1 MPSSEP
7 HPPQYHLQH
16 HNIPPSQLQQHTS
29 TAIGQH
35 QLYQQLVAAHHQ
47 QQQQQRQQQHGV
59 PFQNST
65 YAQQKQ
71 EMSPEEEGGRGGGSP
86 PAAGAALHQPHHPRT
101 ASPPS
106 GTEPCTRDAIPT
118 PTPIADTTT
127 TTTGTTT
134 MTMQSQGQQQ
144 QQQQQ
149 GPSPSPSPTGG
160 DVEKFDGKIVYNP
173 DGSAYII
180 EGESE
185 LSEDDSLPDGCIVDG
200 RGVSVPHSLV
210 FPQIAS
216 AYYVSRLYAQQAYQQ
231 QQQQQQRSAV
241 QQHNPDLP
249 VMHSYRVISYR
260 SAEGSKQPLPAPTAP
275 PPPAASVPVK
285 PILMCFICKLSFGYA
300 KSFVA
305 HAQGE
310 HQLTLM
316 EDERQIL
323 SHSTAS
329 AIIQAVGRG
338 KQPLVSFLEPVTSST
353 CAQASPVQIQ
363 GQQQQQQRS
372 ESIENETPTTTSTPA
387 STPGVPSSPQQQQ
400 QQQQQQTQQQQTQ
413 QQQRPSP
420 STPTTPTSHSNH
432 PLTYNHQQQ
441 QQHQWTGAQVS
452 AASWAKAPDAMH
464 YTSPPPPTSSTK
476 GSPSSYAALTQQP
489 PNFLTG
495 TTIGV
500 CPEHMQ
506 GRPSGVECPKCE
518 LILASSRLA
527 GPGGPLAGIHS
538 RNSCKTLKC
547 PKCNW
552 HYKYQETLE
561 IHMKEKHPES
571 ETSCIYCIAGQPH
584 PRLARGETY
593 TCGYKPYRCEV
604 CNYSTTT
611 KGNLSIH
618 MQSDKHLNNM
628 QELQQGGGGG
638 SGTSNPSSSQDAP
651 MPTRSPHHQQ
661 NHSPHLTAQSGNQSK
676 PKPTFRCDVCN
687 YETNVARNLR
697 IHMTSEKHTHNMLV
711 LQQNV
716 KHMQTLSALQ
726 SHHQQHHQHHQQAQ
740 QQHQQQLEQLL
751 HLGGLDKPQHAEAAL
766 ADMAYNQAL
775 LIQMMTGGQLP
786 PQLPPELMGGM
797 ASMGAMGSLGGDVG
811 LSPDSME
818 PPPEPAD
825 PDPTHLYH
833 CCVCN
838 NYATDSLEALGHHLA
853 TDRTRTRE
861 GEILAVVAGHFVCKL
876 CSYKTNLKANF
887 QLHCKTDKHLQR
899 LQHVN
904 HVKEGGPRNEWKL
917 KYLASPTSAAQLRCH
932 ACDYYT
938 NSAHKLA
945 LHAASPR
952 HEAAALLLRH
962 LLEASS
968 NIQSSGKLYHC
979 ALCAFSTRHRLPLL
993 QHVRS
998 LRHLQ
1003 MEQLHQLQRRNSFQG
1018 NDTPHTDIGDVFQVM
1033 SDPDVPSAQQ
1043 SSPTTPTTPNAAS
1056 TTNGKP
1062 H

>member
-7 HPPQYHLQH
+7 HPSQYHLQH
-16 HNIPPSQLQQHTS
+16 HNIPPSHLQQHS
-29 TAIGQH
+29 SNAIGQH

-47 QQQQQRQQQHGV
+47 QQHGG

-86 PAAGAALHQPHHPRT
+86 PTAGAALHQPHHPRT

-118 PTPIADTTT
+118 PTADTTT
-127 TTTGTTT
+127 TTTAISI
-134 MTMQSQGQQQ
+134 QQGP
-144 QQQQQ
+144 QQ

-200 RGVSVPHSLV
+200 RGVVPHSLV

-216 AYYVSRLYAQQAYQQ
+216 AYYVSRLYAHQAYQQ
-231 QQQQQQRSAV
+231 QQQQQRSSAS
-241 QQHNPDLP
+241 QNPDLP

-260 SAEGSKQPLPAPTAP
+260 SAEGSKQPPPQPALPPSP
-275 PPPAASVPVK
+275 ASVPVK

-310 HQLTLM
+310 HQLTLT
-316 EDERQIL
+316 EDERQVL

-353 CAQASPVQIQ
+353 CTTTPGQIQ
-363 GQQQQQQRS
+363 GQQQRS
-372 ESIENETPTTTSTPA
+372 ESVEQETTTTPA
-387 STPGVPSSPQQQQ
+387 STPGIASSP
-400 QQQQQQTQQQQTQ
+400 
-413 QQQRPSP
+413 QQRPSP

-432 PLTYNHQQQ
+432 PVYN
-441 QQHQWTGAQVS
+441 QHQWPAAQVS

-464 YTSPPPPTSSTK
+464 YTSPPPSATK

-527 GPGGPLAGIHS
+527 VPGGPLAGIHS

-628 QELQQGGGGG
+628 QEIQQGGGA
-638 SGTSNPSSSQDAP
+638 TNTPSSSQEAP
-651 MPTRSPHHQQ
+651 LPTRSPHPQ
-661 NHSPHLTAQSGNQSK
+661 NHSPHLCQTQGK

-687 YETNVARNLR
+687 YETSVARNLR

-716 KHMQTLSALQ
+716 KQMHALSALQ
-726 SHHQQHHQHHQQAQ
+726 SHHQQQQHHQHQQ
-740 QQHQQQLEQLL
+740 QQHQQQQQQQLEQLI

-786 PQLPPELMGGM
+786 PQLPPELMGGIGM
-797 ASMGAMGSLGGDVG
+797 NALGNLAGDVG
-811 LSPDSME
+811 LSPESME

-838 NYATDSLEALGHHLA
+838 NFATDSLEALGHHLA
-853 TDRTRTRE
+853 ADRTRTRE
-861 GEILAVVAGHFVCKL
+861 GEILALVAGHFVCKL

-968 NIQSSGKLYHC
+968 NVPSVAKLYHC
-979 ALCAFSTRHRLPLL
+979 ALCMFSARHRLPLL

-1003 MEQLHQLQRRNSFQG
+1003 MEQMHQIHRRSSIQG
-1018 NDTPHTDIGDVFQVM
+1018 NETPHTDIGDVFQVVP
-1033 SDPDVPSAQQ
+1033 DPDVPIQQ
-1043 SSPTTPTTPNAAS
+1043 SSPTTPNAAN
-1056 TTNGKP
+1056 TNNGEATFHFYDTKLET
-1062 H
+1062 

>member
-16 HNIPPSQLQQHTS
+16 HNIPPSHLQQNTS

-35 QLYQQLVAAHHQ
+35 QLYQQLVAAH
-47 QQQQQRQQQHGV
+47 QQQQRQQQHGV

-127 TTTGTTT
+127 TTTTT
-134 MTMQSQGQQQ
+134 MTMQLQGQQQ
-144 QQQQQ
+144 QQD
-149 GPSPSPSPTGG
+149 PSPSPSPTGG

-200 RGVSVPHSLV
+200 RGVSVPHTLV

-216 AYYVSRLYAQQAYQQ
+216 AFYVSRLYAQQAYQQ

-260 SAEGSKQPLPAPTAP
+260 SAEGSKQPPPAPTVP
-275 PPPAASVPVK
+275 PSPAASVPVK

-353 CAQASPVQIQ
+353 CAQVSSAPLQN
-363 GQQQQQQRS
+363 QQQQQRN

-400 QQQQQQTQQQQTQ
+400 QSQQQQHHQQIQQQQQ

-441 QQHQWTGAQVS
+441 QQHQWMTGGQVS
-452 AASWAKAPDAMH
+452 AASWVKASDAMH
-464 YTSPPPPTSSTK
+464 YTSPPPPSSSTK
-476 GSPSSYAALTQQP
+476 GSPSSYVALTQQP

-518 LILASSRLA
+518 LILNRHP
-527 GPGGPLAGIHS
+527 PGGMLAGIHS

-561 IHMKEKHPES
+561 IHMKEKHPDS

-638 SGTSNPSSSQDAP
+638 SGSSNPSSSQDAP

-661 NHSPHLTAQSGNQSK
+661 NHSPHLAAQGSNQSK

-726 SHHQQHHQHHQQAQ
+726 SHHQQAQHHHQQAQ

-786 PQLPPELMGGM
+786 PQLPPELMGGI
-797 ASMGAMGSLGGDVG
+797 ASIGAMGNLGGDIG

-838 NYATDSLEALGHHLA
+838 NFGTDSLEALGHHLGA
-853 TDRTRTRE
+853 DRTRTRE
-861 GEILAVVAGHFVCKL
+861 GEILVVVAGHFVCKL

-938 NSAHKLA
+938 NSSHKLA

-962 LLEASS
+962 LIETSN
-968 NIQSSGKLYHC
+968 NIQSPGKLYHC
-979 ALCAFSTRHRLPLL
+979 ALCAFSARHRLQLL

-1018 NDTPHTDIGDVFQVM
+1018 NETPHTDIGDVFQVM
-1033 SDPDVPSAQQ
+1033 SDPDVPSTQQ
-1043 SSPTTPTTPNAAS
+1043 CSPTTPTTPNAAS
-1056 TTNGKP
+1056 ANSGELYYCV
-1062 H
+1062 

>member
-1 MPSSEP
+1 MQS
-7 HPPQYHLQH
+7 
-16 HNIPPSQLQQHTS
+16 
-29 TAIGQH
+29 
-35 QLYQQLVAAHHQ
+35 Q
-47 QQQQQRQQQHGV
+47 QQQ
-59 PFQNST
+59 
-65 YAQQKQ
+65 
-71 EMSPEEEGGRGGGSP
+71 
-86 PAAGAALHQPHHPRT
+86 LL
-101 ASPPS
+101 
-106 GTEPCTRDAIPT
+106 
-118 PTPIADTTT
+118 
-127 TTTGTTT
+127 
-134 MTMQSQGQQQ
+134 
-144 QQQQQ
+144 

-216 AYYVSRLYAQQAYQQ
+216 AYYVSRLYAHQAYQQ
-231 QQQQQQRSAV
+231 QQAQQQQRNSA
-241 QQHNPDLP
+241 QSHNPDLP

-260 SAEGSKQPLPAPTAP
+260 TAEGSKAPPPTPAP
-275 PPPAASVPVK
+275 PPPSTSVPVK

-316 EDERQIL
+316 EDERQVL
-323 SHSTAS
+323 SHATTS
-329 AIIQAVGRG
+329 AIIQTVGRG
-338 KQPLVSFLEPVTSST
+338 KQPLVSFLESVTSSS
-353 CAQASPVQIQ
+353 CPQSSPVQSQ
-363 GQQQQQQRS
+363 TQQRGPDS
-372 ESIENETPTTTSTPA
+372 NDHDIPTATSTPT
-387 STPGVPSSPQQQQ
+387 STPGIPSSPQAQS
-400 QQQQQQTQQQQTQ
+400 
-413 QQQRPSP
+413 QRPSP
-420 STPTTPTSHSNH
+420 STPTTPTSHSNS
-432 PLTYNHQQQ
+432 LSFNHQPA
-441 QQHQWTGAQVS
+441 QHQWTGQVS
-452 AASWAKAPDAMH
+452 AASWAKAPEAMH
-464 YTSPPPPTSSTK
+464 YTSPPPPTSTK

-518 LILASSRLA
+518 LILTSSRLA

-628 QELQQGGGGG
+628 QELQQGGGAAVAV
-638 SGTSNPSSSQDAP
+638 SNPSSSQDTP

-661 NHSPHLTAQSGNQSK
+661 NHSPHLTGQTVTQGK

-726 SHHQQHHQHHQQAQ
+726 SHHQQAQQHHHQAAAQ
-740 QQHQQQLEQLL
+740 QQQLEQLL
-751 HLGGLDKPQHAEAAL
+751 HLGALDKPQHAEAAL

-775 LIQMMTGGQLP
+775 LIHMVAGGQLP
-786 PQLPPELMGGM
+786 PQLPPELLGGM
-797 ASMGAMGSLGGDVG
+797 ASMSAMSNLAGDVG

-825 PDPTHLYH
+825 PDPSHLYH

-838 NYATDSLEALGHHLA
+838 NFSTDSLDALGHHLA

-861 GEILAVVAGHFVCKL
+861 GEILALVAGNFVCKL

-917 KYLASPTSAAQLRCH
+917 KFLASPTSAQLRCH

-938 NSAHKLA
+938 NSAHKLVM
-945 LHAASPR
+945 HADSPR
-952 HEAAALLLRH
+952 HQAAALLLRH

-968 NIQSSGKLYHC
+968 NTQSQNKLYHC
-979 ALCAFSTRHRLPLL
+979 ALCGFSARHRLPLL

-1003 MEQLHQLQRRNSFQG
+1003 MEQLHQLHRRSGIQG
-1018 NDTPHTDIGDVFQVM
+1018 NDNPHTDIGDVFQVVA
-1033 SDPDVPSAQQ
+1033 DPDAPSAQQ
-1043 SSPTTPTTPNAAS
+1043 ASPTTPTTPNAA
-1056 TTNGKP
+1056 TTNNGECRYVHSHNYHKKII
-1062 H
+1062 HDHLHDTIDV